1 MPGLKSSILLLLLT
15 VPALGQ
21 SGGDTG
27 LQDLRPIDLRTADL
41 QPVDAFVADMTVLS
55 TSLRAVQ
62 FSLQQSYNFEQ
73 LMQSNL
79 LGGQYVRRAGGLWTV
94 SPTST
99 YMPTRSG
106 YVPTIAPG
114 TVFHIGNLPVAPAVG
129 ERSNEAQRHVPLID
143 APAIDAPAIDA
154 ARYQTRDTQGVRSLS
169 PGQSPPVVSLS
180 PGQSP
185 PVVAPDDMD
194 KDGNVRFLLDEDY
207 RRQVMLSLVWRAT
220 GDEEESE
227 DQAARGPSSPDSK

>member
-15 VPALGQ
+15 APAFGQ
-21 SGGDTG
+21 AGGNAEV
-27 LQDLRPIDLRTADL
+27 QDLRPIDLRTADL
-41 QPVDAFVADMTVLS
+41 QPVDAFVADTTALS

-73 LMQSNL
+73 LMQSDL
-79 LGGQYVRRAGGLWTV
+79 LGGQYVRRAGGLWAV

-99 YMPTRSG
+99 YMPTRTG

-114 TVFHIGNLPVAPAVG
+114 TVFHIGNLPLEPAVG
-129 ERSNEAQRHVPLID
+129 ERNDETQRHDPVL
-143 APAIDAPAIDA
+143 AAPAIDA
-154 ARYQTRDTQGVRSLS
+154 ARYQARDTQGVRSLS
-169 PGQSPPVVSLS
+169 PDQT
-180 PGQSP
+180 P
-185 PVVAPDDMD
+185 PVVAPDEMD

-207 RRQVMLSLVWRAT
+207 RRQVMLLLVWRAT
-220 GDEEESE
+220 GDEEERE